1 MTRVR
6 RSKVSGRPAPA
17 RSTSTPWVTQLRAD
31 HRVLSRHAADRP
43 LSRALIAAA
52 PRLADSRHAEE
63 LDEMLARAGDSSD
76 VELALARGRRSLVH
90 NRSDDAL
97 RWLAQAQSLANG
109 KETTAVARIAFL
121 LGSIYVGRSEL
132 VAADSVLAW
141 AEGMLGRRSATSAD
155 VLHLRALI
163 AEARGERDAAM
174 ALYRDV
180 LKRANVA
187 LTPMSRVLAMRNLAE
202 ALAHSEPH
210 ESSALYGLALAVLD
224 ADELD
229 TPMRCT
235 IDNGMGYALLCG
247 GDIEGARLKL
257 GQALTEAERVRSA
270 RVQLYAR
277 FNLSIVDE
285 LSGDLGQAE
294 AGLRAVEADAQR
306 YNVEG
311 LTPWVRIRLA
321 WLKLRSGTAASARTA
336 LRQAFPAPPGIGYRD
351 AVAALSA
358 ILDLEE
364 RRPSARADLSAL
376 AATYRDR
383 GDALTDF
390 TLTLWVAHADAVGG
404 RVAAARRNATLA
416 CTTGS
421 QRGFRVGTNWWAP
434 QLVTVA
440 REHAPAEFGDFVDRL
455 IAPPS
460 APASSH
466 GPRVVVSRDGTVA
479 IAGRTLDEAS
489 WRSGRS
495 GSGVLRRYFRALLSA
510 YPAALGRDELADL
523 LWPES
528 EGDKAVR
535 NLYGATNDL
544 RSVLAA
550 VPGVRLQVAEGRYC
564 LILATEVDLR

>member
-1 MTRVR
+1 M
-6 RSKVSGRPAPA
+6 
-17 RSTSTPWVTQLRAD
+17 TQLRAD
-31 HRVLSRHAADRP
+31 HRLLTKHAVGRAPRT
-43 LSRALIAAA
+43 ALIAAA

-63 LDEMLARAGDSSD
+63 LDQVLAHVAEDSRD
-76 VELALARGRRSLVH
+76 VELALARGRRALVH

-97 RWLAQAQSLANG
+97 RWLVQAQSLASS
-109 KETTAVARIAFL
+109 TAPLVVARIAFL
-121 LGSIYVGRSEL
+121 LGSTYVSRNEL

-141 AEGMLGRRSATSAD
+141 SEGMLGRRSSTSAD

-163 AEARGERDAAM
+163 AEARGERDQSM

-180 LKRANVA
+180 LRRANVA
-187 LTPMSRVLAMRNLAE
+187 LTPISRVLAMRNLAE

-229 TPMRCT
+229 AAMRCT

-257 GQALTEAERVRSA
+257 RQALMEARRVASERVE
-270 RVQLYAR
+270 LYAR

-285 LSGDLGQAE
+285 LSGDLAQAD
-294 AGLRAVEADAQR
+294 AGLRSVEADAER
-306 YNVEG
+306 YAVEG
-311 LTPWVRIRLA
+311 LASWARIRLA
-321 WLKLRSGTAASARTA
+321 WLQLRSGARAAARTA
-336 LRQAFPAPPGIGYRD
+336 LDHTFPSPPGIGYRD

-358 ILDLEE
+358 IVDLHE
-364 RRPSARADLSAL
+364 RRSASRTKLSAL
-376 AATYRDR
+376 AAAYRAR

-390 TLTLWVAHADAVGG
+390 TLTLWVAYADASGG
-404 RVAAARRNATLA
+404 RVAAARRNVSRSCAL
-416 CTTGS
+416 GS
-421 QRGFRVGTNWWAP
+421 ERGFRVSANWWASE
-434 QLVTVA
+434 LVTVA
-440 REHAPAEFGDFVDRL
+440 REHAPEEFAAFVDRL

-460 APASSH
+460 TPSSSQGH
-466 GPRVVVSRDGTVA
+466 EVVVSREGSITID
-479 IAGRTLDEAS
+479 GRTLDESS

-510 YPAALGRDELADL
+510 YPAALSRDELADL

-550 VPGVRLQVAEGRYC
+550 VPGMRLQVADAKYS
-564 LILATEVDLR
+564 LVFASEVALR

>member
-1 MTRVR
+1 M
-6 RSKVSGRPAPA
+6 PA

-31 HRVLSRHAADRP
+31 HRLLTRHASGRAP
-43 LSRALIAAA
+43 SRALIAAS

-63 LDEMLARAGDSSD
+63 LDQVLARVAEDQDD
-76 VELALARGRRSLVH
+76 VELALARGRRALVH
-90 NRSDDAL
+90 NRSDEAL
-97 RWLAQAQSLANG
+97 LWLVRAQSLADS
-109 KETTAVARIAFL
+109 KATTVVARIAFL
-121 LGSIYVGRSEL
+121 LGSTYVTRNEL
-132 VAADSVLAW
+132 VAADSVFAW
-141 AEGMLGRRSATSAD
+141 AEGMLGRRSTTSAD

-163 AEARGERDAAM
+163 AEGRGERDEAM

-180 LKRANVA
+180 LRRANVA

-257 GQALTEAERVRSA
+257 GQALTEARRVASQ
-270 RVQLYAR
+270 RVELYAR

-285 LSGDLGQAE
+285 LSGDLAQAE

-306 YNVEG
+306 YDVEG
-311 LTPWVRIRLA
+311 LAAWARIRLA
-321 WLKLRSGTAASARTA
+321 WLQLKAGARAAARTT
-336 LRQAFPAPPGIGYRD
+336 LRQTFASPPGIGYRD

-364 RRPSARADLSAL
+364 RRPSSRAKLSAL
-376 AATYRDR
+376 AAAYRRR

-404 RVAAARRNATLA
+404 RVAAARRNVTRA
-416 CTTGS
+416 CILGS
-421 QRGFRVGTNWWAP
+421 ERGFRVGTNWWASE
-434 QLVTVA
+434 LVTVA
-440 REHAPAEFGDFVDRL
+440 RDHAPAELGAFVDRL

-460 APASSH
+460 AASSPQ
-466 GPRVVVSRDGTVA
+466 GREVVVSRDGSIRVD
-479 IAGRTLDEAS
+479 GRTLDES
-489 WRSGRS
+489 TWRSGRS

-535 NLYGATNDL
+535 NLYGATRDL
-544 RSVLAA
+544 RRVLAG
-550 VPGVRLQVAEGRYC
+550 VPGMRLDVAEGAYK
-564 LILATEVDLR
+564 LTFAAEVALR